1 MTKAIS
7 NTSPLL
13 YLYRVGAIDWL
24 PKLFD
29 EVWTTEAVQHELLAG
44 LAKGYDVPILATYPW
59 LHIVNSK
66 TMPSEWLALD
76 LGAGELSAMALA
88 LENPGYIILLDDRL
102 ARRTAMAAGLPVW
115 GSLKVLLE
123 AKSLGLVDKLEP
135 MLNRL
140 HEAGMWVS
148 ADVKRRIL
156 KLARE

>member
-1 MTKAIS
+1 MSMPKAIS

-24 PKLFD
+24 SKLFE
-29 EVWTTEAVQHELLAG
+29 EVWTTEAVQNEL
-44 LAKGYDVPILATYPW
+44 
-59 LHIVNSK
+59 
-66 TMPSEWLALD
+66 
-76 LGAGELSAMALA
+76 
-88 LENPGYIILLDDRL
+88 
-102 ARRTAMAAGLPVW
+102 
-115 GSLKVLLE
+115 
-123 AKSLGLVDKLEP
+123 LGLVDKLEP